1 MAVRTKAQLKVV
13 KGEKDYLAIARQK
26 VYTPSMKPPKWRFLI
41 YSRNKKGKTTFC
53 MSAGKP
59 NVLIADPE
67 YGVDKYV
74 KTDPYVW
81 PITKWEDTQDL
92 WGALRT
98 GQLSPK
104 ILGLGPEEEPFK
116 WVALD
121 GMTKI
126 NNYALRYIMSLG
138 ETTNLDRK
146 PGIVDRRDYNKSGEL
161 IKELVL
167 KFDALDMGVIY
178 TAQERMITTSN
189 DGADE
194 DETAEASTFFVA
206 DLPAGARG
214 TVNSVVDVIGRL
226 YVRKVEFKRK
236 GGGDTVTKN
245 QRRLWLDNHPMY
257 DTGGR
262 SDYELPEFIKNPTVP
277 LLVETMLNGSSQ
289 TKN

>member
-1 MAVRTKAQLKVV
+1 MARPAVQ
-13 KGEKDYLAIARQK
+13 EKDYLAIARKK
-26 VYTPSMKPPKWRFLI
+26 VYNPSKKAPKWRFLV

-53 MSAGKP
+53 MSAGRSK
-59 NVLIADPE
+59 VLIADPE
-67 YGVDKYV
+67 WGVDKYV

-81 PITKWEDTQDL
+81 PLERWEDTQDL

-98 GQLSPK
+98 GELSPK
-104 ILGLGPEEEPFK
+104 TLGLGPEDEPFE

-126 NNYALRYIMSLG
+126 NNYALRYIMALG
-138 ETTNLDRK
+138 EATNLDRK

-167 KFDALDMGVIY
+167 KFDALPMGVIY
-178 TAQERMITTSN
+178 TAQERMVTLSE
-189 DGADE
+189 DQEE

-226 YVRKVEFKRK
+226 YVRKVEFKKK
-236 GGGDTVTKN
+236 GGGTVIKN

-262 SDYELPEFIKNPTVP
+262 SEYELPEFIRNPTVP
-277 LLVETMLNGSSQ
+277 LLVETMLKGKTS
-289 TKN
+289 